1 MKATIALNR
10 KMKAEVKIDFRAA
23 LIYRQTF
30 LSDLIEDMTALTKDG
45 VYWTTENIE
54 KLFGIIWA
62 HVKNANDSTPDY
74 LVWKKRLPG
83 IQAILVVRALYGLW
97 AVVSEPVVK
106 TADEGRSRDDL
117 EPSYSLYRY
126 IARKLKIDF
135 GEFLQMTPGE
145 LLDIANF
152 ETKMQAEPVY
162 TATQADYDNFF

>member
-10 KMKAEVKIDFRAA
+10 KMKAEVIIDFRAA

-30 LSDLIEDMTALTKDG
+30 LSDMITDMTALTKDG

-54 KLFGIIWA
+54 KLFGVIWA
-62 HVKNANDSTPDY
+62 HVKNADETTPDY
-74 LVWKKRLPG
+74 HIWKKRLPG

-97 AVVSEPVVK
+97 AIVSEPVVK
-106 TADEGRSRDDL
+106 TVDEGRSRDDL

-135 GEFLQMTPGE
+135 DEFLSMTPGE
-145 LLDIANF
+145 LLDVANF
-152 ETKMQAEPVY
+152 ESKMAKEPVY
-162 TATQADYDNFF
+162 TATQADYDSFF